1 MPTAPLW
8 PQLRYD
14 EWKDT
19 LSTLHRWTQVVGKI
33 RLVRAPMQN
42 HWWHVTLYVTPRGLT
57 TSTMFAGDGRA
68 FEIAFDFVEDVLTI
82 AVSDGQRASVALAAM
97 SVAEF
102 FERLMREL
110 RALHIEARIDPH
122 PNELPDTTRLDR
134 DTEHATYDPRAAERF
149 WRILLQANR
158 LCAAFRAE
166 FIGKSSPVHFFW
178 GSFDLAVSLFSGRRA
193 PPHPGGFPNLP
204 DRAVQEAY
212 SHEEFTAGFWPGQPG
227 LDASFY
233 TYIYPEPPGF
243 AQARVRPEAAAWSA
257 LLREFVLPYEAVRTS
272 PDPERAVLDFFSS
285 TYAAAANLARW
296 DRAALERRTAT
307 VAD

>member
-1 MPTAPLW
+1 VPTAPLW